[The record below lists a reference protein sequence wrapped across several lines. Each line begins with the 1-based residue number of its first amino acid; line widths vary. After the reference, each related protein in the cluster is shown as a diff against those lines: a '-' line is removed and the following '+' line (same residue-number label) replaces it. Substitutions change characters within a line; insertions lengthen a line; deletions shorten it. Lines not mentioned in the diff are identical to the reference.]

1 MTESRSIFKD
11 DNCTKGR
18 FLDKNGKPLN
28 GVRITEDK
36 RTILRFRDG
45 YLDGDIYS
53 MDGRLITVKPAV
65 EKEGHI
71 EFWRQNKLHRQDGE
85 PAVISEG
92 FTVKEWWE
100 NGIRIR

>member
-1 MTESRSIFKD
+1 
-11 DNCTKGR
+11 
-18 FLDKNGKPLN
+18 
-28 GVRITEDK
+28 
-36 RTILRFRDG
+36 
-45 YLDGDIYS
+45 

-92 FTVKEWWE
+92 FAVKEWWE